1 MKFCSSDSRLT
12 STACTTWDEESECLK
27 KKGGGAQVTFPFPCR
42 VVNEWTCWRLT
53 LTVCKKGWSVIIA
66 WVGKKEQWGW
76 AKGRGAAVSTYTVTR
91 KLRRVWIKH
100 VAPHCLRRDGH
111 SNILQG
117 RENGFL
123 SRLFMAKILYSF
135 LYNKTSITVWVNGVG
150 RWGRQSAAQCNNNCA
165 SALNEPRKRAGS
177 CRY

>member
-27 KKGGGAQVTFPFPCR
+27 KGGGGCPGDISFSLPCCKLMNLLETYIDYMQER
-42 VVNEWTCWRLT
+42 VECDYCV
-53 LTVCKKGWSVIIA
+53 S
-66 WVGKKEQWGW
+66 GKKEQWGW

>member
-1 MKFCSSDSRLT
+1 MYYMR
-12 STACTTWDEESECLK
+12 WRSECLK
-27 KKGGGAQVTFPFPCR
+27 KNGGCPDDISFSLPCCKLMNLLETYIDYMQERVECDYCVSGKKRAVRVSKGQRSCCFHVYSNTQIALSEL
-42 VVNEWTCWRLT
+42 NMWHL
-53 LTVCKKGWSVIIA
+53 IA
-66 WVGKKEQWGW
+66 W
-76 AKGRGAAVSTYTVTR
+76 AM
-91 KLRRVWIKH
+91 
-100 VAPHCLRRDGH
+100 H